1 MPTVSNSVENQ
12 FSTLCL
18 GPSSSATSVRRAWL
32 QDIDGGLLSSY
43 LNNQQRDIITHQNL
57 ERKMDM
63 LQKERNQTL
72 QSVRRYEADIRTL
85 KALERKG
92 KCRL

>member
-1 MPTVSNSVENQ
+1 MPNAFDSIQDQ

-18 GPSSSATSVRRAWL
+18 GPATSATNVQRKWL
-32 QDIDGGLLSSY
+32 QDIDGGLLSSF
-43 LNNQQRDIITHQNL
+43 LNSEQQDVIARKNL
-57 ERKMDM
+57 ERRMDM

-72 QSVRRYEADIRTL
+72 QSVRRYEADIRNL

-92 KCRL
+92 NCRL